1 MLRSK
6 PCPRKSC
13 RRHSATVG
21 DANTRAV
28 EEIARLQ
35 GALADAE
42 AGNKRRRLVKVPKPE
57 TGDEDIELPQW
68 TWMENEDPR
77 MKEDDV
83 SEPHQ

>member
-1 MLRSK
+1 
-6 PCPRKSC
+6 
-13 RRHSATVG
+13 
-21 DANTRAV
+21 
-28 EEIARLQ
+28 LQ